1 LRFIRSGR
9 GFRRR
14 TIRLSAQGFR
24 AVGSCRRIRTVRY
37 GCGCRA
43 VGSRRGIGTV
53 RRSTVLA
60 GIRRRTR
67 VRYAIAAIK
76 VDAVEIGTPVSR
88 GGTAGAGQAKRVA
101 PLVAFARF
109 FGHATTTIQV
119 LLTGGGTAEAGNAQG
134 SASLVVFTLVTFD
147 VAKTAAG
154 TATTSAASKAW
165 YGRGV
170 TSAATLWRGG
180 YQR

>member
-1 LRFIRSGR
+1 LRRRTVRSGR

-24 AVGSCRRIRTVRY
+24 AVSSCRRIRTVRF

-53 RRSTVLA
+53 RRSTILA

-67 VRYAIAAIK
+67 VRYAIAAIE

-88 GGTAGAGQAKRVA
+88 GGTAGTSQAKRGA

-119 LLTGGGTAEAGNAQG
+119 LLTGSGTAKAGNAQSG
-134 SASLVVFTLVTFD
+134 ASLVVFALVTFD
-147 VAKTAAG
+147 ITKTASTTTIAARKAG
-154 TATTSAASKAW
+154 

-170 TSAATLWRGG
+170 TSAATL
-180 YQR
+180 